1 MTLKTRLQGKVHKF
15 GDDVTADDIIA
26 GKHRPKVENVL
37 DLKPYVFHEIRPDFI
52 HRVAQG
58 DILAAGHNFG
68 MGSSREHATSLLKA
82 CGIEVVLAKSFARI
96 FFRNAINIGLPVI
109 ECDTDPI
116 AEGDLLT
123 VDLQEGFVCNLTSG
137 QVVAFASVPESLR
150 LVLEAGGLVPY
161 LKRMDQ
167 R

>member
-1 MTLKTRLQGKVHKF
+1 MTFKTRIQGKVHKF
-15 GDDVTADDIIA
+15 CDDITADDIIA

-37 DLKPYVFHEIRPDFI
+37 DLKTYVFREIRPDFI
-52 HRVAQG
+52 HCVAPG
-58 DILAAGHNFG
+58 DILVAGHNFG

-82 CGIEVVLAKSFARI
+82 CGIEIILAKSFARI

-116 AEGDLLT
+116 VEGDILT
-123 VDLQEGFVCNLTSG
+123 VDLDQGLIRNLDSGREIPFV
-137 QVVAFASVPESLR
+137 SVPGSLMKI
-150 LVLEAGGLVPY
+150 LEVGGLVSY
-161 LKRMDQ
+161 LKGMAR

>member
-1 MTLKTRLQGKVHKF
+1 MTLKTRLHGKAHKF

-37 DLKPYVFHEIRPDFI
+37 DLKSYVFHDIRPDFI
-52 HRVAQG
+52 QRVTPG
-58 DILAAGHNFG
+58 DILVAGHNFG

-116 AEGDLLT
+116 AEGDVLA
-123 VDLQEGFVCNLTSG
+123 VDLERGAIRLPGTG
-137 QVVAFASVPESLR
+137 AEIAFASVPESLR
-150 LVLEAGGLVPY
+150 KILEAGGLVPY
-161 LKRMDQ
+161 LKGMER

>member
-1 MTLKTRLQGKVHKF
+1 MRLQGRVHKF

-37 DLKPYVFHEIRPDFI
+37 DLKSYVFHEIRPDFI
-52 HRVAQG
+52 HRVTQG

-96 FFRNAINIGLPVI
+96 FFRNAINIGLLVI

-116 AEGDLLT
+116 AEGDALT
-123 VDLQEGFVCNLTSG
+123 IDLQEGVARNLTGG
-137 QVVAFASVPESLR
+137 QAIAFASVPESLCR
-150 LVLEAGGLVPY
+150 ILEAGGLVPY
-161 LKRMDQ
+161 LKGVGQ
-167 R
+167 Q

>member
-1 MTLKTRLQGKVHKF
+1 M
-15 GDDVTADDIIA
+15 A
-26 GKHRPKVENVL
+26 P
-37 DLKPYVFHEIRPDFI
+37 
-52 HRVAQG
+52 G
-58 DILAAGHNFG
+58 DILVAGHNFG

-123 VDLQEGFVCNLTSG
+123 VDLQQGLARNLTG
-137 QVVAFASVPESLR
+137 GGTIAFASVPESLCR
-150 LVLEAGGLVPY
+150 ILEAGGLVPY
-161 LKRMDQ
+161 LNGVGR